1 MYACTYISTVLN
13 PSDMILKFHGVE
25 MFAIS
30 SCFIQKHLVM
40 FMIRHH
46 TPRYMPRSNIY
57 FLTAFQPK
65 AICRSH
71 VVYIPQNDTVNNV
84 VHSSNAYYA
93 MDFNFH
99 PLNEQ

>member
-1 MYACTYISTVLN
+1 MIS
-13 PSDMILKFHGVE
+13 KFHGVDI
-25 MFAIS
+25 FASS
-30 SCFIQKHLVM
+30 SCFMLKHLGM
-40 FMIRHH
+40 FMIHHH

-71 VVYIPQNDTVNNV
+71 VVYIPQNDTVNKV

-93 MDFNFH
+93 LDSNFR